1 MELLDE
7 HDCHFHINL
16 LLDALKTLHYKVK
29 PLGSDPSKSSS
40 LQLTIDLYFC
50 RSNPVSV
57 DTWLLTNESGVSC
70 VMCVKLI
77 ISSTTSAMQHNQ
89 VKWIGLMS
97 WILAQK

>member
-1 MELLDE
+1 MNNDS
-7 HDCHFHINL
+7 HFQIHL
-16 LLDALKTLHYKVK
+16 TLDAFKTFHYKVK
-29 PLGSDPSKSSS
+29 PSGSDTSKSAS

>member
-1 MELLDE
+1 MY
-7 HDCHFHINL
+7 HDCHLQINL
-16 LLDALKTLHYKVK
+16 LLDALQTFHNKVK
-29 PLGSDPSKSSS
+29 PSGSDPSKSSS

-50 RSNPVSV
+50 RTNPVSV
-57 DTWLLTNESGVSC
+57 DTWLLTNESDVSC

-77 ISSTTSAMQHNQ
+77 SSTTSAMQHIQ

>member
-1 MELLDE
+1 MNNDS
-7 HDCHFHINL
+7 HFQIHL
-16 LLDALKTLHYKVK
+16 TLDAFQTFHYKVK
-29 PLGSDPSKSSS
+29 PSGCDPSKSSS